1 MINYY
6 YSIFTIYNIN
16 RTRLWEK
23 QFDTYVWD
31 GVDDSETQT
40 SGTIRTG
47 LPLTVVP
54 EYLWG
59 GLIAIGACFAAFAV
73 VKSKKLLTPKAS
85 L

>member
-23 QFDTYVWD
+23 QFDTYVWGGID
-31 GVDDSETQT
+31 YKETQT
-40 SGTIRTG
+40 SLTIRTS
-47 LPLTVVP
+47 LPLTVIS

-59 GLIAIGACFAAFAV
+59 GLIAIAACFAAFAV
-73 VKSKKLLTPKAS
+73 VKS
-85 L
+85 